1 MKMKWKMMEE
11 LKLSFQWK
19 AHIRTCNILM
29 LIYSTISYHF
39 STLGNSKYDS
49 TLETTIKILKII
61 KQNLT
66 LCLWTIKSIL
76 KVIIHSYRDRS
87 DPSRIFTG
95 TNLSVMYAKTFSCCV
110 LDVRQFVN
118 LASIFCFRIWVQ
130 FVYASN
136 RKGITSI
143 CAS

>member
-1 MKMKWKMMEE
+1 MKNDGRTEVIFSMKGTHKNM
-11 LKLSFQWK
+11 Q
-19 AHIRTCNILM
+19 HINVN
-29 LIYSTISYHF
+29 STICYHF
-39 STLGNSKYDS
+39 STLENSKDDS

-95 TNLSVMYAKTFSCCV
+95 TNLSVMYAKT
-110 LDVRQFVN
+110 
-118 LASIFCFRIWVQ
+118 
-130 FVYASN
+130 
-136 RKGITSI
+136 
-143 CAS
+143 

>member
-1 MKMKWKMMEE
+1 MKNDGRTEVIFSMKGTHKNM
-11 LKLSFQWK
+11 Q
-19 AHIRTCNILM
+19 HINVN
-29 LIYSTISYHF
+29 STICYHF
-39 STLGNSKYDS
+39 STLENSKDDS

-66 LCLWTIKSIL
+66 LCLWTIKSIW

-110 LDVRQFVN
+110 LDVIQFVN
-118 LASIFCFRIWVQ
+118 LASIFCLEFEYNLFMLPIGRV
-130 FVYASN
+130 
-136 RKGITSI
+136 
-143 CAS
+143 